1 MLLPGQHIHIVGV
14 GGFGMSAIA
23 RVLLQ
28 QGYTVSGS
36 DLRAN
41 DFTRDLAASGAT
53 IFLGHAADHI
63 TGADLVVIT
72 SAAMDDNP
80 EVAAARAQGIPVL
93 KRRDVLSE
101 LMAHATG
108 IAVAGTHGKTTTTAM
123 IAHVLLEAGLDP
135 TYIVGG
141 VLRNTGT
148 NAAVGRGAYFVIEAD
163 EYDRMFLGLRPQIA
177 VVTNIEHDHPDCY
190 PTLEDTIQAFRQFV
204 DLLPEGG
211 LLVACADDPAA
222 RRLGEVRQA
231 AGKPVVWY
239 GLGERPSPPA
249 PLPPGE
255 GSALTPGPSPLG
267 RGAAFRR
274 MASKAMVA
282 AARKRRQRQTPT
294 EATLWTCL
302 RDRRLGGLKFRR
314 QHPLANRA
322 YIVDFFCYQ
331 AKLVIEIDG
340 PAQEDQM
347 PVDAVRQRDLESLGY
362 RVLRFAGD
370 QIAGDLE
377 SVLTAI
383 LAAAYPPGVPLP
395 DEDGS
400 GARAE
405 ETGDWTAEG
414 LEPEASGGIRCVVR
428 RGNRVVGPVRLTVPG
443 QHNVQNA
450 LAAIAV
456 ADHLGIP
463 FEKTAAALASFLGA
477 GRRSEPIGQAGGVTV
492 ISDYAHHPT
501 EIRMTLAAH
510 RDRPGVR
517 DLWAVWQP
525 HTYGRMRALASDFAQ
540 AFGAADH
547 VLVTDVYSVRE
558 TVSPGLDAAGMAQLI
573 RAAEHPDVRY
583 TGALDATARV
593 LVGCVRPGDLV
604 VLLSAG
610 DAPQIGEQLVEQLSL
625 TPGPSRAAER
635 QPKGEAGGG
644 QPMTDP
650 YQSLFDR
657 FGAALKRDE
666 PLARYTVAR
675 LGGPA
680 DALLIANSTGDLSDA
695 VMLAHREGI
704 PWIVLGGGANVLIAD
719 AGYRGLVVVNHTKGV
734 RFEESGRVVAESGV
748 SLATLARR
756 CINQGLGGLEWAVN
770 IPGTVGGAVVNNAG
784 AHGGDMAGSVR
795 WVEIFSLEDR
805 PHIEVWGTSQ
815 MRYGY
820 RTSALKGNRGTYIVL
835 TATLVLEPGQDPDE
849 LNAKSEEY
857 VAYRKRTQPPGAS
870 LGSIFKNP
878 PDDYAGRLVEAAGLK
893 GAIIGGVQ
901 ISPVHANF
909 IVNSGEGT
917 AADYRALIELA
928 RRTVQEKL
936 GVTLELEIELI
947 GAWE

>member
-36 DLRAN
+36 DLHAN

-53 IFLGHAADHI
+53 IFVGHAAEHVA
-63 TGADLVVIT
+63 GADLVVIT
-72 SAAMDDNP
+72 SAVMDDNS

-93 KRRDVLSE
+93 KRRDALGE
-101 LMAHATG
+101 LMAQKVG

-123 IAHVLLEAGLDP
+123 IVHVLLTAGLDP

-148 NAAVGRGAYFVIEAD
+148 NAGSGRGEHFVIEAD
-163 EYDRMFLGLRPQIA
+163 EYDRMFLGLHPQIA

-190 PTLEDTIQAFRQFV
+190 PTLDDMIQAFRQFV
-204 DLLPEGG
+204 DLLPGDG
-211 LLVACADDPAA
+211 LLIACADDPAA
-222 RRLGEVRQA
+222 RRLGAARQA
-231 AGKPVVWY
+231 AGKPVAWY
-239 GLGERPSPPA
+239 GLAARPSPPT
-249 PLPPGE
+249 PLPQGE
-255 GSALTPGPSPLG
+255 GGTLTPDPSPRG
-267 RGAAFRR
+267 RGEVLRR

-282 AARKRRQRQTPT
+282 AARKRRQQQTSA
-294 EATLWTCL
+294 EAVLWACL

-331 AKLVIEIDG
+331 ARLVIAIDG
-340 PAQEDQM
+340 PA
-347 PVDAVRQRDLESLGY
+347 DAVRRDIESLGY
-362 RVLRFAGD
+362 HVLRFTSD
-370 QIAGDLE
+370 EVTGDLQ

-383 LAAAYPPGVPLP
+383 LAAAYSPQVPLP
-395 DEDGS
+395 EEEES
-400 GARAE
+400 GAQADE
-405 ETGDWTAEG
+405 AGDWTAGE
-414 LEPEASGGIRCVVR
+414 LAPEADGGMRFVLR
-428 RGNRVVGPVRLTVPG
+428 RGDHVIGPVRLNVPG

-456 ADHLGIP
+456 AGHLGIP
-463 FEKTAAALASFLGA
+463 FGRTAAALGSFLGT

-501 EIRMTLAAH
+501 EIRVTLAAL
-510 RDRPGVR
+510 RDRPGGR

-525 HTYGRMRALASDFAQ
+525 HTYGRMRVLADDFAR
-540 AFGAADH
+540 AFSAADH

-573 RAAEHPDVRY
+573 RAAGHPDVRY
-583 TGALDATARV
+583 TGALDVTARV
-593 LVGCVRPGDLV
+593 LVECVRPGDLV

-610 DAPQIGEQLVEQLSL
+610 DAPQIGEQVLEQLSL
-625 TPGPSRAAER
+625 IPRPSRAAER
-635 QPKGEAGGG
+635 QPRGGAGGG

-657 FGAALKRDE
+657 FGTALKRDE

-680 DALLIANSTGDLSDA
+680 DALLIANSTNDLSDA
-695 VMLAHREGI
+695 VMLAHREGL
-704 PWIVLGGGANVLIAD
+704 PWIILGGGANVLIAD

-734 RFEESGRVVAESGV
+734 RFEESGRVVAESGA

-756 CINQGLGGLEWAVN
+756 CINQGLAGLEWAVN

-805 PHIEVWGTSQ
+805 PHTEVWGVSQ
-815 MRYGY
+815 MQYGY
-820 RTSALKGNRGTYIVL
+820 RSSVLKSSRGYYIAM
-835 TATLVLEPGQDPDE
+835 TATLALEPGHNPDE

-909 IVNSGEGT
+909 IVNMGEGT

-928 RRTVQEKL
+928 RKTVQEKL
-936 GVTLELEIELI
+936 GVTLELEIELF
-947 GAWE
+947 GEWE